1 MFLLSLAEY
10 FGEDG
15 ECKRLVV
22 LDGEEEE
29 ECRLL
34 LVHEEEVDDD

>member
-10 FGEDG
+10 LGEDG

-22 LDGEEEE
+22 LDDDEE
-29 ECRLL
+29 ECRLS
-34 LVHEEEVDDD
+34 LVHDEVDDDD